1 MDEQEKKNR
10 IRVRI
15 KKRMIDLQSAGKK
28 TSKGEPIS
36 EAAIGR
42 ACDPPVSRVA
52 VHCVVKGEK
61 ESRRIKERIEQE
73 LGETYWLR
81 RKAA

>member
-1 MDEQEKKNR
+1 MDEQERKNR

-28 TSKGEPIS
+28 TNKGESVS

-42 ACDPPVSRVA
+42 ACNPPVSRVA
-52 VHCVVKGEK
+52 VHLTIKGAC
-61 ESRRIKERIEQE
+61 ESSRIREQIESE